1 MDIGNLDNILT
12 KEEQQE
18 LLKVIDP
25 ELLKP
30 NNSDR
35 FVEEL
40 QKYNLS
46 DKEIAR
52 AVGLAQHVLKLWL
65 LRHIV
70 DNTTVKERETM
81 NKTTSLLSPLQSF
94 ALWSTVVKKKLG
106 KDLEQLGDE
115 LWERV
120 LDAYL
125 SDIQML
131 KEELAKKSK

>member
-1 MDIGNLDNILT
+1 MDSINLDNILT
-12 KEEQQE
+12 KEEQQQ
-18 LLKVIDP
+18 LLKVTDP

-46 DKEIAR
+46 DKEIAK

-70 DNTTVKERETM
+70 DNTTKKERETM
-81 NKTTSLLSPLQSF
+81 NNTTLLLSPLQSF

-106 KDLEQLGDE
+106 KDLEQLADE
-115 LWERV
+115 LWDKV
-120 LDAYL
+120 IDAYL

-131 KEELAKKSK
+131 KEELAKETK